1 MALKAPYKQ
10 PGGHVDAYWRIS
22 ELRYNYEKPH
32 GDEIDEDGNV
42 IAPYEIKE
50 TVVFSVEV
58 LNLDTME
65 VYDDEDWK
73 YDAGVG
79 AYSMP
84 VPTGDATTLT
94 AQAYEYLK
102 TLELFEN
109 AEDC

>member
-22 ELRYNYEKPH
+22 DLRYNYEKPH
-32 GDEIDEDGNV
+32 GNEIDEGGNV
-42 IAPYEIKE
+42 IAPYELEE
-50 TVVFSVEV
+50 TLVFSVEV

-65 VYDDEDWK
+65 IYHDQDWK

-79 AYSMP
+79 SYSMP
-84 VPTGDATTLT
+84 VPSGDATTLT
-94 AQAYEYLK
+94 AQAYEHLK
-102 TLELFEN
+102 TLERFQD